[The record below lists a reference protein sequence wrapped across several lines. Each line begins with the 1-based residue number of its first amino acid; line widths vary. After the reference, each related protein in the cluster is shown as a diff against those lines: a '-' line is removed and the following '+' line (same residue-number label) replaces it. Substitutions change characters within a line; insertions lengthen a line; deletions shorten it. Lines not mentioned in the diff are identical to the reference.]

1 MSPHHPPPSLRER
14 AKRAVQAELLDVAQ
28 RLFVDQGYEATTV
41 DQIATVA
48 GMSKRSFF
56 RYFKSKEDLVMGKYE
71 RLGED
76 LASSLAARP
85 LEEPLWTALR
95 RVFDYVTDYSADADS
110 AFRMAT
116 MDGIVRSSDTLR
128 AALLDRLERMQG
140 ALTAVA
146 RDRAAAVGAPWAAD
160 DPVPRAIVGA
170 AFACLSA
177 ARTTSAAA
185 GRPLAESLDQAMA
198 AIAPADQAAANRHS
212 A

>member
-1 MSPHHPPPSLRER
+1 MSLYHPPPSLRER
-14 AKRAVQAELLDVAQ
+14 AKRAVQAELLDIAQ
-28 RLFVDQGYEATTV
+28 RLFVEQGYEATTV

-56 RYFKSKEDLVMGKYE
+56 RYFGSKEDLVMGKYE

-76 LASSLAARP
+76 LAASLAARP
-85 LEEPLWTALR
+85 PQEPLWTALR
-95 RVFDYVTDYSADADS
+95 RAFDYVADYSADAES
-110 AFRMAT
+110 ASRMAT
-116 MDGIVRSSDTLR
+116 MDRIVRSSDTLR
-128 AALLDRLERMQG
+128 AALLDRLERMQD

-146 RDRAAAVGAPWAAD
+146 RTRAGSADAPWAAD

-177 ARTTSAAA
+177 ARMTSATA
-185 GRPLAESLDQAMA
+185 GTPLAEALDQAMA
-198 AIAPADQAAANRHS
+198 AVAPTGQAAADRPS